1 MPTLNENL
9 ITEIINGDLDEVKQL
24 LKDGADV
31 DAKDIA
37 EFSAIYLA
45 FKHGH
50 RAVAK
55 YLYRRGADFTVLLS
69 DFAKDHNLD

>member
-37 EFSAIYLA
+37 GFSAIYLA

>member
-1 MPTLNENL
+1 MPTLDENL
-9 ITEIINGDLDEVKQL
+9 IAEVIKGDLEQVKHL
-24 LKDGADV
+24 IKDGANIDT
-31 DAKDIA
+31 KDIA

-69 DFAKDHNLD
+69 DFAKEHNLV